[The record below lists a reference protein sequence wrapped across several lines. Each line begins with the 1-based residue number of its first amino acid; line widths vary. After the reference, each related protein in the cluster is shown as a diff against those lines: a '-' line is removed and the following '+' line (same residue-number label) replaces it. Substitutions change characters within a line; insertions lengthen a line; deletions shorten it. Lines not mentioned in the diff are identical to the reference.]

1 MALIKLLYTVLVNTF
16 DLYKEYNICLISLFN
31 SLELFPACI

>member
-16 DLYKEYNICLISLFN
+16 DLYKEYNICLISFFSL
-31 SLELFPACI
+31 LELFHGCI